1 VVSILNTLA
10 ESFAW
15 AQTTSGQP
23 QTMFDQILTNPIV
36 PIVLI
41 FAVMYFLFIRPQSK
55 KASDHQKMLAALKR
69 NDEVV
74 TTGGLIGR
82 IAELSDKL
90 VTLEIAPNVRVRVE
104 RSQIAAISSYGR
116 MPRREKGEQS

>member
-1 VVSILNTLA
+1 MLTLLESI
-10 ESFAW
+10 AW
-15 AQTTSGQP
+15 AQTAPTSGPP
-23 QTMFDQILTNPIV
+23 QKLLDQVLTNPIV

-55 KASDHQKMLAALKR
+55 KAGDHQKMLAALKR

-104 RSQIAAISSYGR
+104 RSQIAAISNYGR
-116 MPRREKGEQS
+116 AARREKGEQS

>member
-1 VVSILNTLA
+1 MWFETLA
-10 ESFAW
+10 L
-15 AQTTSGQP
+15 AQSTPSSAQP
-23 QTMFDQILTNPIV
+23 QALFDQLLTNPIV

-82 IAELSDKL
+82 IAELSEKL
-90 VTLEIAPNVRVRVE
+90 VTLEIAPGVRVRVE
-104 RSQIAAISSYGR
+104 RSQIASISNYGR
-116 MPRREKGEQS
+116 MPRREKGEQP

>member
-1 VVSILNTLA
+1 MLFETPV
-10 ESFAW
+10 W
-15 AQTTSGQP
+15 AQSTSSSGQP
-23 QTMFDQILTNPIV
+23 QGLFDQLLTSPVV

-55 KASDHQKMLAALKR
+55 KASDHQKMLTALKR

-82 IAELSDKL
+82 IAELTDKL

-104 RSQIAAISSYGR
+104 RNQIAAISSYGR
-116 MPRREKGEQS
+116 APRREKGEQS

>member
-1 VVSILNTLA
+1 MLFETI
-10 ESFAW
+10 AW
-15 AQTTSGQP
+15 AQSAPPSGQP
-23 QTMFDQILTNPIV
+23 QTLFDQLLTNPVV

-55 KASDHQKMLAALKR
+55 KASDHNKMLAALKR

-104 RSQIAAISSYGR
+104 RTQIAAISNYGR
-116 MPRREKGEQS
+116 TPQRREKGEQS